1 MSEKEIKLTGGRST
15 ESVVKIGNHVHRT
28 ISSNAPFIHELLK
41 HLEKNNFPFSPRF
54 IGMDEKGREIL
65 SFIKGEIPNGEEF
78 NQQQITKA
86 VKILRQFH
94 DIAAQSDLCKNE
106 ETICHNDFSPWNII
120 FENNIP
126 VGIIDFDDAAPGSRV
141 DDLAYFIWTF
151 LELGND
157 LIEEETQ
164 IEKLV
169 FICKEYNLADP
180 ENIVDAIIK
189 QQNRILKFRKN
200 VVKNEINLEKKEF
213 SKNKIQSITADL
225 EWIKTRR
232 TKIENSL
239 NQNLLF

>member
-28 ISSNAPFIHELLK
+28 MNSNAPFIHKLLQ
-41 HLEKNNFPFSPRF
+41 HLEKSNFPFSPKF
-54 IGMDEKGREIL
+54 IGIDEQGREVL
-65 SFIKGEIPNGEEF
+65 SFIKGAIPLGEF
-78 NQQQITKA
+78 FNNQQLIEA

-94 DIAAQSDLCKNE
+94 DVASQSDLCKKE

-120 FENNIP
+120 FENNLP
-126 VGIIDFDDAAPGSRV
+126 VGIIDFDDSAPGARI

-157 LIEEETQ
+157 KIEEKIQ

-169 FICKEYNLADP
+169 LICKEYDLAES

-189 QQNRILKFRKN
+189 QQQRILRFRED
-200 VVKNEINLEKKEF
+200 VVKKEVDFEKKEF
-213 SKNKIQSITADL
+213 SKNKVQSIKADL

-232 TKIENSL
+232 KKIEN
-239 NQNLLF
+239 LFL